1 MASSP
6 SETISIKLIDS
17 TTLDGSDKEQ
27 RIAIEAIIDD
37 FGIRSAQVIVER
49 IKESTRKDMFD
60 NRFFSLLRFQRH
72 KALKTQ

>member
-17 TTLDGSDKEQ
+17 TTFDGSDKEQ
-27 RIAIEAIIDD
+27 RTTIEAIIDD

-49 IKESTRKDMFD
+49 IKESTRKDMFE
-60 NRFFSLLRFQRH
+60 NRFSLLRFQRH
-72 KALKTQ
+72 KALKNQ